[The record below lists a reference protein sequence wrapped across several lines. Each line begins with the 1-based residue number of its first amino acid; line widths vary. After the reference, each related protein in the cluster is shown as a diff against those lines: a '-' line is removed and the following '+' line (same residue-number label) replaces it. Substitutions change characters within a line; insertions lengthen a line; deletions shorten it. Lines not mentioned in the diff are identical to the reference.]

1 MVKLGKL
8 QQIKMPDR
16 YDQNGMHSA
25 GMIILMYFA
34 FLSLGHHIYDDG
46 NDDRNDDGHDDTND
60 DI

>member
-1 MVKLGKL
+1 
-8 QQIKMPDR
+8 
-16 YDQNGMHSA
+16 
-25 GMIILMYFA
+25 MIILMYFA